1 VATADGMGAAAA
13 AGGRV
18 LHSTSAKISC
28 SIEFWESSIAR
39 GMSESSYGVR
49 TGRIRDLRRADRRE
63 RARATV
69 LLHRREGGAALAFGS
84 GTESY
89 D

>member
-1 VATADGMGAAAA
+1 MARALPRH

-18 LHSTSAKISC
+18 PHSTSAKISC

-39 GMSESSYGVR
+39 GMSESGYGVR
-49 TGRIRDLRRADRRE
+49 TGRIRDLRRADRRG

-69 LLHRREGGAALAFGS
+69 LLHQREWGAALAFGS
-84 GTESY
+84 GTEGY